1 MNLLFWHWLSNRVTK
16 IHCELYLNENNKG
29 NKLLQIL
36 IKTNLSPK
44 IIITKHRLNR
54 LSFEYVIIK
63 SPNNGIVEEEDIY
76 FKEIIGDILVDI
88 VTSKEN
94 KIETRN
100 SDNEEFIEEWRLYK
114 KSPTI
119 P

>member
-1 MNLLFWHWLSNRVTK
+1 MGILMTWWKSLWKKMPDYK
-16 IHCELYLNENNKG
+16 IVSVDDDDQSYVHITAVYYSGCIYKYGKLELPAEWE
-29 NKLLQIL
+29 
-36 IKTNLSPK
+36 TNL
-44 IIITKHRLNR
+44 T

-100 SDNEEFIEEWRLYK
+100 SDNEEFIEE
-114 KSPTI
+114 
-119 P
+119 